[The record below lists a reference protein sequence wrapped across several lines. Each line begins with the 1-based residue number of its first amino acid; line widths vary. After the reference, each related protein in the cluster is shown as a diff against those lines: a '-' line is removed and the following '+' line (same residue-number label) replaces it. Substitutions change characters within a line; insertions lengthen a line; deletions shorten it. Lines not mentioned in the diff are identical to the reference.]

1 MKATSKVTAS
11 HRGRLAVV
19 YVRQSSVVQVRVH
32 GESTTRQY
40 GLAAT
45 AVEMGWAPGGV
56 LTIDADLGVSGRF
69 GAHRD
74 GFTELLARVC
84 RGEVGAI
91 FGLEVSRLAR
101 SSGEFARLLEL
112 ARLTDTLLVDADGVY
127 DLSDVNDRL
136 LLGLKGSMSEAELHL
151 LTGRLHGAKLA
162 AAHRGELRS
171 PLAVG
176 YVHDDGE
183 VVLDPDEQVRQAVE
197 DLFAEF
203 AATGSALGWSRR
215 SPRPAGCS
223 RNASGAAPGTGRSS
237 GAN

>member
-1 MKATSKVTAS
+1 VVKAASKITAS

-19 YVRQSSVVQVRVH
+19 RQSSVVQVRIH
-32 GESTTRQY
+32 GESTARQY

-45 AVEMGWAPGGV
+45 AVEMGWAAGGV

-136 LLGLKGSMSEAELHL
+136 LLGLKGSMSEANC
-151 LTGRLHGAKLA
+151 TC
-162 AAHRGELRS
+162 S
-171 PLAVG
+171 
-176 YVHDDGE
+176 
-183 VVLDPDEQVRQAVE
+183 
-197 DLFAEF
+197 
-203 AATGSALGWSRR
+203 
-215 SPRPAGCS
+215 PAGCTA
-223 RNASGAAPGTGRSS
+223 RNWPPPTAVSCARRWPSATSMTTVR
-237 GAN
+237 